1 MKKKILILV
10 LAMVIAL
17 VFGLIALAA
26 DGDGTEAETITISYV
41 RSRSTFDITASLDG
55 NAYSNGKQV
64 VGVGEKFTLPTNS
77 SESNMGV
84 EGYQLIWYTQDGQ
97 TYKAGQEVSFTEDTR
112 LYRCNA
118 KECYTAAELGVALS
132 DQNPTRSGI
141 LMADMETNAAIG
153 FDDWDTVVMIMN
165 GFNLNFECNASGLI
179 GNQRT
184 QRHIYG
190 EGTISAH
197 NPDGKKGEYYLL
209 NTHNHGYSGTNSRT
223 VIGKDVTIDAPN
235 YYLSGEGG
243 DAVNHH
249 VWSRVYGTVT
259 CYGLFNTWS
268 SGNRCPYYEFYEG
281 CNITITGKQLFWDAT
296 SNGKFNYHAFDTAI
310 YGGTFYLPAEA
321 ANQSFWTNDYLET
334 TTNHDGTKT
343 YTNVGLTQLTKDNII
358 IYGGSF
364 VTADGS
370 VPAIADY
377 IANTYAGGWHTG
389 GNGIIT
395 NNNTST
401 YEIPYY
407 GRRPGIKL
415 ELTQYSATSLGTIT
429 VTDYVGSSLGG
440 RTFKYTVNKLDDG
453 TYEVVVYE
461 SRMDGETEVWDVVS
475 DELAIKYGLGGVLMV
490 SYDLTRQSLKLYDFE
505 ANNDIYQ
512 TVVPASCTHNFT
524 GAPVDATCQSVAY
537 ADYNCSV
544 CKHNVYFSW
553 GEKAPHDYKSTATVA
568 PTVSAHGSSSFE
580 CSVCKDTKTYA
591 TTMDP
596 STFDVTVTI
605 KNDDGTTEEVT
616 VLATDV
622 FEFSTIG
629 GNGAYIYTLTGIKAF
644 GDYSIRNIY
653 GVVIPSGIMYVRIE
667 TQNVEKHENVDKGLE
682 VLEIADNSTITLH
695 NIGNLS
701 CLTTIKVGKGTN
713 IVIEPS
719 ASYYNPNGEKRSTSK
734 LTTLDFS
741 EGDITAKVM
750 SSAFQDRP
758 ISTLLLGN
766 NSTYNF
772 QYRSFRN
779 TKITELKFPASGTF
793 TFGTEAFYDADLT
806 ALKFSDGTAENT
818 NTWSFGDYC
827 FRYNP
832 IESLTFGQYGTYTIG
847 NTAFGNMKLAGT
859 LTFAGNSTYTIGAWA
874 FSNNTF
880 TKIDAS
886 AQNITMTVND
896 SGLKDLTNVTEF
908 LLGES
913 STYVFNSKSI
923 GKTTYTK
930 LVVPKNASVSFANNW
945 LENNTTFA
953 EVDASAENT
962 TVIFNTS
969 CFNGKTAFST
979 VKFGKN
985 ATLTFSEDCFKGT
998 AVQGLTLPEGA
1009 TITFNG
1015 YGLRNFAITELEIK
1029 SGSTVTFASNAFRD
1043 STIEKLTLGSDSSYT
1058 FNNGSFNYTTKF
1070 TELIFPE
1077 NCTVLFKDWTLNT
1090 GSTITKIDLSAN
1102 NTTATFNASALRNS
1116 SKLVTL
1122 LVNGNNSSYTFAQEA
1137 VKGCANLEEIDISGE
1152 NSTYN
1157 VTAHSAFAD
1166 APKLTELTFGKNSTY
1181 VIEQYLTNG
1190 STAIAKLD
1198 ASADG
1203 VNVTFK
1209 QNAFRGESS
1218 ITQLLINGKNATY
1231 TFAGESFRDC
1241 SNIPEI
1247 VLGEGST
1254 YTFNQNTFYSCNNIT
1269 RVDASA
1275 SNITATFGNEVF
1287 SGKSKIEYVAFG
1299 ENGNFTFNYRA
1310 FYNTAPT
1317 NDVVFSNT
1325 STFAIGRQ
1333 AFYGTDFASITFED
1347 NCDVTF
1353 TDVESF
1359 YGNDKATSLYIGKNI
1374 AITNYPFKGMK
1385 ALETI
1390 YIMEGVTHAS
1400 EFEFQNAGSSDFAT
1414 PLTVYN
1420 HSYDFVFNRGLFDN
1434 CDGIFLYT
1442 VTDNIGTRTDV
1453 FTNCGDTN
1461 GFAAWTVYLGVSG
1474 PLVKGYIDP
1483 TCVDNGYDT
1492 YVCDCGKDCD
1502 FYLTETTA
1510 VNKYEKKHNITEAT
1524 EYAAQTTYEVIVIE
1538 AAGHDTL
1545 GELLNIVYTSFLEK
1559 GNGTFV
1565 CTACGETH
1573 TAEGSVD
1580 PIFVF
1585 DGYASNAAKTEFAI
1599 GYRVD
1604 VDLLEKYEGFSGTT
1618 LVYGVIG
1625 AVTDNLNGKA
1635 PLEAEKEGALVI
1647 NAFVPR
1653 DIAAFNLKIQGF
1665 SEEYYDLGITMSAYV
1680 YEIAED
1686 DEGNTTETLT
1696 YMQTTATDA
1705 PASYTLGEYLN
1716 NPLPEAPI
1724 PGDDE
1729 EQAA

>member
-26 DGDGTEAETITISYV
+26 DGDGTEAETITVSYLKE
-41 RSRSTFDITASLDG
+41 SNTIYNTTTLDTT
-55 NAYSNGKQV
+55 AYSGGKQTV
-64 VGVGEKFTLPTNS
+64 AKGEKFTLPTT
-77 SESNMGV
+77 SNTTSATE
-84 EGYQLIWYTQDGQ
+84 EGYQLVWYTNDGR
-97 TYKAGQEVSFTEDTR
+97 TYKAGQEVSFEEDTN
-112 LYRCNA
+112 LYRVAA
-118 KECYTAAELGVALS
+118 KECYTAAELGVALT
-132 DQNPTRSGI
+132 NGTKAGI
-141 LMADMETNAAIG
+141 LMADLEATGAISFPSWSTG
-153 FDDWDTVVMIMN
+153 IIIMN
-165 GFNLNFECNASGLI
+165 GFNINFTTDSNGLI
-179 GNQRT
+179 GEQRT
-184 QRHIYG
+184 QRHFYG
-190 EGTISAH
+190 EGTMNVT
-197 NPDGKKGEYYLL
+197 NPDGKEGAHYFLRA
-209 NTHNHGYSGTNSRT
+209 NNHGYAGDNSRT
-223 VIGKDVTIDAPN
+223 VIGRDITINAPN
-235 YYLSGEGG
+235 HYLTGDEGG
-243 DAVNHH
+243 DIVTRY
-249 VWSRVYGTVT
+249 VWTRIYGTIN
-259 CYGLFNTWS
+259 CYGLFYRPAANNCGAFT
-268 SGNRCPYYEFYEG
+268 EFFDT
-281 CNITITGKQLFWDAT
+281 CNVTFTGDHLIFDANN
-296 SNGKFNYHAFDTAI
+296 NGKFNYLGTDIAI
-310 YGGTFYLPAEA
+310 YGGTFNLPAAA
-321 ANQSFWTNDYLET
+321 ANESFWTNDNLET
-334 TTNHDGTKT
+334 ITNYDGSKT
-343 YTNVGLTQLTKDNII
+343 YTNVGLTQLNKDNIK

-370 VPAIADY
+370 MPAIADY
-377 IANTYAGGWHTG
+377 VANTYTGAWKTG

-401 YEIPYY
+401 YEIPYLI
-407 GRRPGIKL
+407 RPGIKL
-415 ELTQYSATSLGTIT
+415 AFTTYSASSLGTIT
-429 VTDYVGSSLGG
+429 VTDYVGSSLAGK
-440 RTFKYTVNKLDDG
+440 TFKYTMTTLDDG
-453 TYEVVVYE
+453 SYEITVYE

-475 DELAIKYGLGGVLMV
+475 DELAIKWGNGGTILV
-490 SYDLTRQSLKLYDFE
+490 SYDLTRENLELHGFE
-505 ANNDIYQ
+505 ANNQVYQ
-512 TVVPASCTHNFT
+512 TVVPADCEHNFT
-524 GAPVDATCQSVAY
+524 GAPVDATCQAKAY

-544 CKHNVYFSW
+544 CGHNVYFDW
-553 GEKAPHDYKSTATVA
+553 GEKAPHDYKSTSTVA

-596 STFDVTVTI
+596 TSFEVAVTI
-605 KNDDGTTEEVT
+605 KKDDGTLEQITA
-616 VLATDV
+616 LASEV

-629 GNGAYIYTLTGIKAF
+629 GNGAYIYTVSGIKAF

-653 GVVIPSGIMYVRIE
+653 GVVIPSGIMYVKIA
-667 TQNVEKHENVDKGLE
+667 TQNLEKHENADKGLE
-682 VLEIADNSTITLH
+682 VLEIAEGSYITIQ
-695 NIGNLS
+695 NIGSLS
-701 CLTTIKVGKGTN
+701 CLKTIKVGKNSNIIFEQNVSTN
-713 IVIEPS
+713 SLSNLKTNNLNTV
-719 ASYYNPNGEKRSTSK
+719 
-734 LTTLDFS
+734 DFS
-741 EGDITAKVM
+741 AGNLTVKVM

-758 ISTLLLGN
+758 IKSLLLGA
-766 NSTYNF
+766 NSTYDF
-772 QYRSFRN
+772 QYQSFRN
-779 TKITELKFPASGTF
+779 IQITELVIPTPCSLVCGNN
-793 TFGTEAFYDADLT
+793 AFRDADIKSLT
-806 ALKFSDGTAENT
+806 FPNGTQDSV
-818 NTWSFGDYC
+818 NTWKFGDEC

-832 IESLTFGQYGTYTIG
+832 IESVTFGQYGTYT
-847 NTAFGNMKLAGT
+847 FGNSSFANMKIAGA

-886 AQNITMTVND
+886 AQNIMLTVND

-908 LLGES
+908 LLGEN

-945 LENNTTFA
+945 LENNTTFT

-962 TVIFNTS
+962 TVIFNSS

-1043 STIEKLTLGSDSSYT
+1043 STIEKLTLAPNSSYT
-1058 FNNGSFNYTTKF
+1058 FNNASFNYTTKF

-1090 GSTITKIDLSAN
+1090 GSTIAKIDLSAN
-1102 NTTATFNASALRNS
+1102 NTTATFNGSSLRNAT
-1116 SKLVTL
+1116 KLVNL
-1122 LVNGNNSSYTFAQEA
+1122 LLNGNNSAYTFAQESI
-1137 VKGCANLEEIDISGE
+1137 KGCSILEEINLSGE
-1152 NSTYN
+1152 NSSYT
-1157 VTAHSAFAD
+1157 VTASSAFAD
-1166 APKLTELTFGKNSTY
+1166 APKLTELKFGKNSTY
-1181 VIEQYLTNG
+1181 VIEQYLTTG
-1190 STAIAKLD
+1190 STPLAKLD

-1209 QNAFRGESS
+1209 QNAFRGESTL
-1218 ITQLLINGKNATY
+1218 TQLLINGKNATY
-1231 TFAGESFRDC
+1231 TFIGESFRDC

-1299 ENGNFTFNYRA
+1299 ENGNFTINYRA

-1325 STFAIGRQ
+1325 STFAIGRD
-1333 AFYGTDFASITFED
+1333 AFRGADFASITFED

-1353 TDVESF
+1353 TAESAF
-1359 YGNDKATSLYIGKNI
+1359 HDCDKTVSLYIGKNI
-1374 AITNYPFKGMK
+1374 AITNAPFKNMK

-1400 EFEFQNAGSSDFAT
+1400 EYEFQNAGSSDYAT

-1420 HSYDFVFNRGLFDN
+1420 HSYDLVFNKGMFDN

-1453 FTNCGDTN
+1453 FVNCGDTN
-1461 GFAAWTVYLGVSG
+1461 GFAGWTVYLGVSG

-1492 YVCDCGKDCD
+1492 YVCDCGMDCG

-1510 VNKYEKKHNITEAT
+1510 VNKYEKKHNITETT

-1559 GNGTFV
+1559 GNGTFI
-1565 CTACGETH
+1565 CTTCGETH

-1580 PIFVF
+1580 PLFVF

-1625 AVTDNLNGKA
+1625 AVTDNLNGKT
-1635 PLEAEKEGALVI
+1635 PIEAEKDGALVI
-1647 NAFVPR
+1647 NAYVPR
-1653 DIAAFNLKIQGF
+1653 SISAFNLKIQGF
-1665 SEEYYDLGITMSAYV
+1665 SEEYFDLGITMSAYV
-1680 YEIAED
+1680 YEISADGESQ
-1686 DEGNTTETLT
+1686 TLA
-1696 YMQTTATDA
+1696 YMQTTQTDA

>member
-1 MKKKILILV
+1 MKKKFLILFLV
-10 LAMVIAL
+10 LAVILTLCIVA
-17 VFGLIALAA
+17 IAA
-26 DGDGTEAETITISYV
+26 DGEEAEAETITISYV
-41 RSRSTFDITASLDG
+41 KSRSTFNITSALDG
-55 NAYSNGKQV
+55 NAYSGGKQV
-64 VGVGEKFTLPTNS
+64 VKKGEKFTLPTNS

-84 EGYQLIWYTQDGQ
+84 EGYQLIWYTQDGK
-97 TYKAGQEVSFTEDTR
+97 TYKAGEEVSFEEDTM
-112 LYRCNA
+112 LFRCNA

-141 LMADMETNAAIG
+141 LMADMETDRAIG

-165 GFNLNFECNASGLI
+165 GFNLNFTCNASGLI
-179 GNQRT
+179 GAQRT

-190 EGTISAH
+190 EGTISAN
-197 NPDGKKGEYYLL
+197 NPDGKQGEYYLF
-209 NTHNHGYSGTNSRT
+209 NTHNHGYDGTNSRT

-235 YYLSGEGG
+235 FYLSGEGG

-259 CYGLFNTWS
+259 CYGLFTTWS

-281 CNITITGKQLFWDAT
+281 CSITITGKQLFWDAT

-334 TTNHDGTKT
+334 TTNHAGTKT

-377 IANTYAGGWHTG
+377 IANTYAGGWKTG

-415 ELTQYSATSLGTIT
+415 EFTQFSDSALGTIT

-440 RTFKYTVNKLDDG
+440 RTFKYRVNTLDDG

-475 DELAIKYGLGGVLMV
+475 DELAIKYGLGGTISV

-512 TVVPASCTHNFT
+512 TVVPASCAHSFT

-544 CKHNVYFSW
+544 CKYNVYFSW
-553 GEKAPHDYKSTATVA
+553 GEKAPHDYKSTSVVA
-568 PTVSAHGSSSFE
+568 PTASTHGSSSFE
-580 CSVCKDTKTYA
+580 CSVCKDAKTYA

-596 STFDVTVTI
+596 SNFDVEVTI
-605 KNDDGTTEEVT
+605 KNDDGSFEKVT
-616 VLATDV
+616 VLASDV

-629 GNGAYIYTLTGIKAF
+629 GNGAYIYTLTAIKAF

-653 GVVIPSGIMYVRIE
+653 GVKIPSGIMYVRIE
-667 TQNVEKHENVDKGLE
+667 TQNIEKHDNADKGLE
-682 VLEIADNSTITLH
+682 VLEIAENSVITFH

-701 CLTTIKVGKGTN
+701 CLTTLKIGKGTN
-713 IVIEPS
+713 IVIEQS
-719 ASYYNPNGEKRSTSK
+719 ASYYSPNGENRSTSK
-734 LTTLDFS
+734 LTTVDFS
-741 EGDITAKVM
+741 AGDINAKVM
-750 SSAFQDRP
+750 SGAFQDRP
-758 ISTLLLGN
+758 IKSLLLGT
-766 NSTYNF
+766 NSTYVF
-772 QYRSFRN
+772 QSNSFRN
-779 TKITELKFPASGTF
+779 IQITELVFPASGTF
-793 TFGTEAFYDADLT
+793 DFGSNAFRDADIT
-806 ALKFSDGTAENT
+806 SLKFTDGTAEKLNVW
-818 NTWSFGDYC
+818 NFGDEC

-832 IESLTFGQYGTYTIG
+832 ITSVTFGQYGTYTIK
-847 NTAFGNMKLAGT
+847 NSSFANLKLADT
-859 LTFAGNSTYTIGAWA
+859 LTFAGNSTYTINSWA

-886 AQNITMTVND
+886 AQYINMTVND

-908 LLGES
+908 LLGEN
-913 STYVFNSKSI
+913 STYVFNGKSI

-930 LVVPKNASVSFANNW
+930 LVVPKNASVSFADNW
-945 LENNTTFA
+945 LDGNTTFT
-953 EVDASAENT
+953 EIDASAENV
-962 TVIFNTS
+962 TVKFNTKS
-969 CFNGKTAFST
+969 FNGKTAFST

-985 ATLTFSEDCFKGT
+985 ANLTFSEDCFKGT
-998 AVQGLTLPEGA
+998 AVEGLTLPEGA

-1043 STIEKLTLGSDSSYT
+1043 STIEKLILAPDSSYT

-1070 TELIFPE
+1070 TELVFPE
-1077 NCTVLFKDWTLNT
+1077 NCTVLFKDWALNT

-1102 NTTATFNASALRNS
+1102 NTTVTFNRDALRNAQ
-1116 SKLVTL
+1116 KLVTL
-1122 LVNGNNSSYTFAQEA
+1122 LLNGNNSTYTFAQESI
-1137 VKGCANLEEIDISGE
+1137 KGCSNLEELNLSGE
-1152 NSTYN
+1152 NSSYT
-1157 VTAHSAFAD
+1157 VTASSAFAD
-1166 APKLTELTFGKNSTY
+1166 APKLTELKFGKNSTY
-1181 VIEQYLTNG
+1181 VIEQHLTAG
-1190 STAIAKLD
+1190 STPLAKLD

-1209 QNAFRGESS
+1209 QNAFRGKSTLTE
-1218 ITQLLINGKNATY
+1218 LLINGKNATY
-1231 TFAGESFRDC
+1231 TFVGESFREC

-1254 YTFNQNTFYSCNNIT
+1254 YTFNQNTFHSCNNIT

-1275 SNITATFGNEVF
+1275 SNITATFGNELF

-1310 FYNTAPT
+1310 FYNTAPV
-1317 NDVVFSNT
+1317 NDIVFSNT
-1325 STFAIGRQ
+1325 SVFNIGQ
-1333 AFYGTDFASITFED
+1333 EAFRGADFNSITFED

-1353 TDVESF
+1353 TGANAFLDC
-1359 YGNDKATSLYIGKNI
+1359 DKATSLYIGKNI
-1374 AITNYPFKGMK
+1374 AITNYPFKNMK

-1390 YIMEGVTHAS
+1390 YIMPGVTHAS
-1400 EFEFQNAGSSDFAT
+1400 EYEFQNAGSADFST
-1414 PLTVYN
+1414 RLYVYN
-1420 HSYDFVFNRGLFDN
+1420 HSLGFTFSKGTFDN
-1434 CDGIFLYT
+1434 CDGVVLYT
-1442 VTDNIGTRTDV
+1442 ATKDIGTRTDV
-1453 FTNCGDTN
+1453 FMNCADTN
-1461 GFAAWTVYLGVSG
+1461 GYKAWTVYLGIPYPTLTTGQV
-1474 PLVKGYIDP
+1474 DP
-1483 TCVDNGYDT
+1483 TCEEYGYNT
-1492 YVCDCGKDCD
+1492 YVCACGHDCG
-1502 FYLTETTA
+1502 FMLTETTD
-1510 VNKYEKKHNITEAT
+1510 VKMYEKQHNITEST
-1524 EYAAQTTYEVIVIE
+1524 EAALSTTYEVAPIDPT
-1538 AAGHDTL
+1538 GHDKL
-1545 GELLNIVYTSFLEK
+1545 GGIIGMSYESFVAN
-1559 GNGTFV
+1559 GNGTYICSV
-1565 CTACGETH
+1565 CEEEH
-1573 TAEGSVD
+1573 TVVGSLD

-1585 DGYASNAAKTEFAI
+1585 LGYSARENNTQLAV
-1599 GYRVD
+1599 GYTVD
-1604 VDLLEKYEGFSGTT
+1604 VALLSQYEAFNGTT
-1618 LVYGVIG
+1618 VAYGVVG
-1625 AVTDNLNGKA
+1625 AILEDLDGKD
-1635 PLEAEKEGALVI
+1635 PLAAEAEGTTIINSMIEQRCPAFDFVIRGFNEDYIALEMV
-1647 NAFVPR
+1647 
-1653 DIAAFNLKIQGF
+1653 
-1665 SEEYYDLGITMSAYV
+1665 MSAYV
-1680 YEIAED
+1680 IETDE
-1686 DEGNTTETLT
+1686 EGNEIRSA
-1696 YMQTTATDA
+1696 YIQSEQTDSPFSYSISKYIAAIA
-1705 PASYTLGEYLN
+1705 PEK
-1716 NPLPEAPI
+1716 
-1724 PGDDE
+1724 DE
-1729 EQAA
+1729 EEAA